1 MPLEALEHFGP
12 ERGRAPVSRMRCAE
26 EEGCYGVSHALG
38 SLYVGRMTRMA
49 ARTGRTRSVDLGMW
63 YFMPRR
69 SICFG
74 TWCGLPIKMAGMQN
88 LLNMTLSIAPECPGD
103 L

>member
-49 ARTGRTRSVDLGMW
+49 ARTGRTRSGDLGKVC
-63 YFMPRR
+63 FKPLPAGAID
-69 SICFG
+69 IC
-74 TWCGLPIKMAGMQN
+74 
-88 LLNMTLSIAPECPGD
+88 
-103 L
+103 